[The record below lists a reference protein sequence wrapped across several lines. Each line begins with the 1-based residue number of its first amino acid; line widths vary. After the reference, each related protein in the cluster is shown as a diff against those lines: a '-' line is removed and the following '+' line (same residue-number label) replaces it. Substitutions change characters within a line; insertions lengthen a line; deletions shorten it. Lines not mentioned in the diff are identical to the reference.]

1 MSGETPF
8 DPHTEAPLLSAY
20 VDGELDP
27 GDVARIEAHLE
38 HNPDTR
44 QEVEALRRLKLLTGA
59 MMLKEAPPENWEVFW
74 QSVYNRSE
82 RSLGWILF
90 TLGAAVVGGW
100 LLWMVF
106 QSLLGAESLPLA
118 IKAAIIVGTAGV
130 LILLVSVVRERLF
143 KRNRTRYKDVIR

>member
-82 RSLGWILF
+82 RSLGWIL
-90 TLGAAVVGGW
+90 
-100 LLWMVF
+100 WMVF